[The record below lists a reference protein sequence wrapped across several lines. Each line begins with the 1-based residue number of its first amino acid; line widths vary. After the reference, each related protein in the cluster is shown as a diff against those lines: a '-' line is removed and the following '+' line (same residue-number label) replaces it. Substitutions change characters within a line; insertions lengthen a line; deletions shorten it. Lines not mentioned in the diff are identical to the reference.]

1 MRGKKITFFIVVAVI
16 ALLGYL
22 AAFGLEFSIGDKDY
36 EIKGAG
42 KMRFGID
49 IRGGIEA
56 IYEPKDPE
64 TKPTEEQLEAARA
77 VIETRL
83 DLRNI
88 TDREVTVDVDNAM
101 LIVRFPWASSE
112 IEFDPQKAIAEIG
125 QTAMLSFR
133 DPEGNILLKGDTV
146 ISSKPVYDPNERTYN
161 ISLEFN
167 DEGAKLFEEATGKLV
182 GKNMSIF
189 MDEDEISAPRVNE
202 TIAGGKAQITGKFT
216 AEDAKRLSN
225 QISSGSLP
233 FSLKSEN
240 NNSISPTLGSS
251 ALDIMLKAG
260 FIGFILVCLFMLLY
274 YRLPGFVAIFALSLQ
289 IIGQIL
295 ALSIPQ
301 FTLTLPGIA
310 AIILSIGMGVDANVI
325 ISERIKE
332 EVREGKSVGAAIDA
346 GFHKAF
352 SAVFDG
358 NITTAIVAVILMKFG
373 SGTMISFGYSLLTGV
388 LLNFVAGVLSARL
401 MIRSLSMF
409 SQLRK
414 PFLFGAR
421 REAK

>member
-1 MRGKKITFFIVVAVI
+1 VAVI

-22 AAFGLEFSIGDKDY
+22 AAFGLEFSIRDKDY

-189 MDEDEISAPRVNE
+189 MDEDEISPR
-202 TIAGGKAQITGKFT
+202 GLMRLLR
-216 AEDAKRLSN
+216 AERL
-225 QISSGSLP
+225 
-233 FSLKSEN
+233 K
-240 NNSISPTLGSS
+240 
-251 ALDIMLKAG
+251 
-260 FIGFILVCLFMLLY
+260 
-274 YRLPGFVAIFALSLQ
+274 
-289 IIGQIL
+289 
-295 ALSIPQ
+295 
-301 FTLTLPGIA
+301 
-310 AIILSIGMGVDANVI
+310 
-325 ISERIKE
+325 
-332 EVREGKSVGAAIDA
+332 
-346 GFHKAF
+346 
-352 SAVFDG
+352 
-358 NITTAIVAVILMKFG
+358 
-373 SGTMISFGYSLLTGV
+373 
-388 LLNFVAGVLSARL
+388 
-401 MIRSLSMF
+401 
-409 SQLRK
+409 
-414 PFLFGAR
+414 
-421 REAK
+421 